1 MNNVYSFFEISDL
14 NLKFPQLSLRIS
26 TAFSNIIWNLDN
38 DNDFYFFIEKKKN
51 SDAEIKASALSYR
64 GSVKVSDGAVLD
76 F

>member
-38 DNDFYFFIEKKKN
+38 DNDFYFFIEKKN
-51 SDAEIKASALSYR
+51 CDAEIKASALSYR

>member
-38 DNDFYFFIEKKKN
+38 DNDFYFFIEKKKIC
-51 SDAEIKASALSYR
+51 DAEIKASALSYR